1 MKIRKS
7 ESGKLNTAV
16 AVHSLTILAL
26 GSYFSF
32 PPSTFSFEHRSRPR
46 LDPTAQHLSNA
57 PRLGDTTVGSPR
69 LFRIEDLADRTDT
82 VLIHVR
88 DKSTQKLVCAGA
100 IFGIN
105 F

>member
-7 ESGKLNTAV
+7 ESGKLNYCRRGTFADDF
-16 AVHSLTILAL
+16 
-26 GSYFSF
+26 GPRKFSF

-88 DKSTQKLVCAGA
+88 DESTQKLVCAGA